1 MDHVPFFTVGATESA
16 CKWEIPYS
24 YSLSFLYNDRLQ
36 RNLLL
41 KVSWLSI
48 IVFVS
53 EKFDKTIEFFLL
65 WFITLQ

>member
-1 MDHVPFFTVGATESA
+1 MDHVPFFTGGVTESA
-16 CKWEIPYS
+16 YKWEIPYS

-41 KVSWLSI
+41 KVSWLSV

-53 EKFDKTIEFFLL
+53 EKFNKTIEFFLL
-65 WFITLQ
+65 WSITLQ